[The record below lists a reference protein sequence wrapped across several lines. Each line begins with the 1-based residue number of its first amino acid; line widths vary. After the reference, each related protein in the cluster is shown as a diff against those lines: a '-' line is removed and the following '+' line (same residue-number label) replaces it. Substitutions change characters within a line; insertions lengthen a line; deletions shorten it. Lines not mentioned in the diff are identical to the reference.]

1 MAGFS
6 IVLVFYLIIVLIVIR
21 VIIAIMVITMLAAR
35 FVEIIA
41 FAVPALG
48 RCLLTQ
54 SASTHRERY
63 VSAQMLRGLFDPGT
77 DNSVGV
83 AGQEERDYS
92 GPLRHAVE

>member
-6 IVLVFYLIIVLIVIR
+6 IVLVFYLILVLIVIR
-21 VIIAIMVITMLAAR
+21 VIIAIMVIIMLAAR

-54 SASTHRERY
+54 SASTHRERC
-63 VSAQMLRGLFDPGT
+63 
-77 DNSVGV
+77 VGSDV
-83 AGQEERDYS
+83 AS
-92 GPLRHAVE
+92 LTV